1 MDWGQVWSG
10 IIGGFVGALG
20 GAYFTY
26 LFAVKLQSKQQKREA
41 VTEFKTA
48 FTDAI
53 YDLQEERKKAYEI
66 FTESVASHTKALL
79 RFWLYLDETEA
90 KKLDQAW
97 QEYRN
102 QPDQYLS
109 AGSIDKEKQYK
120 ALLLERI
127 EKLQSLA
134 VPK

>member
-1 MDWGQVWSG
+1 MDWSQIWSG
-10 IIGGFVGALG
+10 IIGGFIGALG

-41 VTEFKTA
+41 ATEFKTA

-53 YDLQEERKKAYEI
+53 YDLQEGRKKAYEI
-66 FTESVASHTKALL
+66 FTESIVFHAKTLL
-79 RFWLYLDETEA
+79 RLWLFLDETEA
-90 KKLDQAW
+90 KKLDEAW

-120 ALLLERI
+120 ALMLERI

-134 VPK
+134 DPK